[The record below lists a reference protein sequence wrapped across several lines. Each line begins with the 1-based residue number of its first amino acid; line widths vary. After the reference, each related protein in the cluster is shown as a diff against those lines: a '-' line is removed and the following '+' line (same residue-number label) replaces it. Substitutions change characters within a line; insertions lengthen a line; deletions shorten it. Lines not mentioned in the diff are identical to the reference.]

1 MKRIIKLSFTLLV
14 IIFFITY
21 VNRNNYY
28 ENSYTLSNES
38 IKEFENDLR
47 EGKDINP
54 RNYLPKKKN
63 YSNRYSLIFTKIS
76 KSIEIVVNKSLK
88 KFLNYLENWQKL
100 IIMV

>member
-47 EGKDINP
+47 DGKDINP

>member
-1 MKRIIKLSFTLLV
+1 MKKIIKGSLLIM
-14 IIFFITY
+14 IIIYIITF

-100 IIMV
+100 IFMV

>member
-47 EGKDINP
+47 DGKDINP

-88 KFLNYLENWQKL
+88 KFLNYLEN
-100 IIMV
+100 

>member
-88 KFLNYLENWQKL
+88 KFLNYLEN
-100 IIMV
+100 